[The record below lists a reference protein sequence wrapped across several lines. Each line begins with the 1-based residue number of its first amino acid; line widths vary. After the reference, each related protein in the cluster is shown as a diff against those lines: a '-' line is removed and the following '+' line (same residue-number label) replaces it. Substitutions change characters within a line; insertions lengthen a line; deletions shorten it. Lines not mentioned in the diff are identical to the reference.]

1 MYNTDLL
8 YKYFSGNITFE
19 ERKTLF
25 GILGKDESLRNEF
38 AKIQNTVAFQS
49 LLKMQG
55 DDALAES
62 KLAELKKG
70 IKKER
75 IGHLV
80 LSSLKYAAI
89 IALMVMTWV
98 VSKDHFKGSLGDVYT
113 WIEAPKGQ
121 RVSITLSDGTIV
133 ALNPSSKL
141 KVPNVFEGDER
152 TVELLGEGFFKVA
165 HNEKAPF
172 TVKTENYNVQ
182 VLGTEFNVFAY
193 PHSGIFETDLV
204 RGRVYVYQRD
214 HIDAGIRLAQN
225 EKAKIVA
232 GRLTKVRSNF
242 AQKHLL
248 DDGIYEFSGISLGVL
263 LKRLELWY
271 GVTIQVDDPRICEQ
285 NYTGKLRQS
294 DDVSVILKAISVV
307 GKFHYR
313 KVSDN
318 KIEIY

>member
-1 MYNTDLL
+1 MYQLISSRMYNTDLL

-98 VSKDHFKGSLGDVYT
+98 VSKDHFKGSLGDAYT

-152 TVELLGEGFFKVA
+152 KVELLGEGFFKVA

-193 PHSGIFETDLV
+193 PHSG
-204 RGRVYVYQRD
+204 
-214 HIDAGIRLAQN
+214 
-225 EKAKIVA
+225 
-232 GRLTKVRSNF
+232 
-242 AQKHLL
+242 
-248 DDGIYEFSGISLGVL
+248 
-263 LKRLELWY
+263 
-271 GVTIQVDDPRICEQ
+271 
-285 NYTGKLRQS
+285 
-294 DDVSVILKAISVV
+294 
-307 GKFHYR
+307 
-313 KVSDN
+313 
-318 KIEIY
+318 

>member
-98 VSKDHFKGSLGDVYT
+98 VSKDHFKGSLGDAYT

-193 PHSGIFETDLV
+193 PHSGIFETDLI
-204 RGRVYVYQRD
+204 RGSVYVYQRD

>member
-1 MYNTDLL
+1 MDNTNLL

-19 ERKTLF
+19 EKKTLF
-25 GILGKDESLRNEF
+25 GILNKDEALRNEF
-38 AKIQNTVAFQS
+38 AKTQNAVALQS
-49 LLKMQG
+49 LVKMKG

-70 IKKER
+70 IKKKKIER
-75 IGHLV
+75 IV
-80 LSSLKYAAI
+80 LNSLKYAAI
-89 IALMVMTWV
+89 IALMVITWV
-98 VSKDHFKGSLGDVYT
+98 VSKDHFKGSLGDAYT

-141 KVPNVFEGDER
+141 KVPNVFESDER

-193 PHSGIFETDLV
+193 PNSGIFETDLV
-204 RGRVYVYQRD
+204 RGRVYVYERD

-225 EKAKIVA
+225 EKARVVA
-232 GRLTKVRSNF
+232 GKLTKVRSDF

-248 DDGIYEFSGISLGVL
+248 DKGIYEFSGISLGIL

-271 GVTIQVDDPRICEQ
+271 GVTIQVDDPKICEQ
-285 NYTGKLRQS
+285 KYTGKLRQS
-294 DDVSVILKAISVV
+294 DDVSVILKAISAV
-307 GKFHYR
+307 GKFNYR

>member
-1 MYNTDLL
+1 MDNTNLL

-19 ERKTLF
+19 EKKTLF
-25 GILGKDESLRNEF
+25 GILNKDEALRNEF
-38 AKIQNTVAFQS
+38 AKIQNAVALQS
-49 LLKMQG
+49 LIKMQG

-70 IKKER
+70 IKKKKIER
-75 IGHLV
+75 IV
-80 LSSLKYAAI
+80 LNSLKYAAI
-89 IALMVMTWV
+89 IALMVITWV
-98 VSKDHFKGSLGDVYT
+98 VSKDHFKGSLGDAYT

-141 KVPNVFEGDER
+141 KVPNVFESDER

-193 PHSGIFETDLV
+193 PNSGIFETDLV
-204 RGRVYVYQRD
+204 KGRVYVYERD

-225 EKAKIVA
+225 EKARVVA
-232 GRLTKVRSNF
+232 GKLTKVRSDF

-248 DDGIYEFSGISLGVL
+248 DKGIYEFSGISLGIL

-271 GVTIQVDDPRICEQ
+271 GVTIQVDDPKICEQ
-285 NYTGKLRQS
+285 KYTGKLRQS
-294 DDVSVILKAISVV
+294 DDVSVILKAISAV
-307 GKFHYR
+307 GKFNYR

>member
-1 MYNTDLL
+1 MDNTNLL

-19 ERKTLF
+19 EKKTLF
-25 GILGKDESLRNEF
+25 GILDKDESLRNEF

-98 VSKDHFKGSLGDVYT
+98 VSKDHFKGSLGDEYT

-141 KVPNVFEGDER
+141 KVPNVFESDER

-204 RGRVYVYQRD
+204 RGRVYVYERD
-214 HIDAGIRLAQN
+214 HIDTGIRLAQN
-225 EKAKIVA
+225 EKARVVA
-232 GRLTKVRSNF
+232 GKLTKVPSDF

-248 DDGIYEFSGISLGVL
+248 DKGIYEFSGISLGIL

-285 NYTGKLRQS
+285 EYTGKLRQS
-294 DDVSVILKAISVV
+294 DDVSVILKAISAV
-307 GKFHYR
+307 GKFNYR

>member
-1 MYNTDLL
+1 MDNTNLL

-19 ERKTLF
+19 EKKTLF
-25 GILGKDESLRNEF
+25 GILNKDEALRNEF
-38 AKIQNTVAFQS
+38 AKTQNAVALQS
-49 LLKMQG
+49 LVKMKG

-70 IKKER
+70 IKKKKIER
-75 IGHLV
+75 IV
-80 LSSLKYAAI
+80 LNSLKYAAI
-89 IALMVMTWV
+89 IALMVITWV
-98 VSKDHFKGSLGDVYT
+98 VSKDHFKGSLGDAYT

-141 KVPNVFEGDER
+141 KVPNVFESDER

-193 PHSGIFETDLV
+193 PNSGIFETDLV
-204 RGRVYVYQRD
+204 KGRVYVYERD

-225 EKAKIVA
+225 EKARVVA
-232 GRLTKVRSNF
+232 GKLTKVRSDF

-248 DDGIYEFSGISLGVL
+248 DKGIYEFSGISLGIL

-271 GVTIQVDDPRICEQ
+271 GVTIQVDDPKICEQ
-285 NYTGKLRQS
+285 KYTGKLRQS
-294 DDVSVILKAISVV
+294 DDVSVILKAISAV
-307 GKFHYR
+307 GKFNYR

>member
-98 VSKDHFKGSLGDVYT
+98 VSKDHFKGSLGDAYT

-152 TVELLGEGFFKVA
+152 KVELLGEGFFKVA